1 MKPAAFVLAAVL
13 GLAAVTAP
21 ALAAD
26 DSRVKDATRQVEGGA
41 KEIGKGDVGEGVSET
56 AKGVGETVAEGAKY
70 TGDKLKEAGR
80 AAEPEARSAW
90 NYTRNGA
97 IAFGRSVRD
106 FLASLFSR

>member
-41 KEIGKGDVGEGVSET
+41 KEIGKGEVGEGVRET
-56 AKGVGETVAEGAKY
+56 AKGVGETVVEGAKY

-90 NYTRNGA
+90 NYTRDGA

-106 FLASLFSR
+106 FFASLFSR